1 METVGSV
8 FAAFLASSAQFLDAS
23 SLAFA
28 LVAEVAAAVL
38 LFSASPALVAAVEA
52 LPAAAVA

>member
-1 METVGSV
+1 MSV

-23 SLAFA
+23 SLALA

-38 LFSASPALVAAVEA
+38 LFSASPALVTAVEA
-52 LPAAAVA
+52 LPAAAVAC